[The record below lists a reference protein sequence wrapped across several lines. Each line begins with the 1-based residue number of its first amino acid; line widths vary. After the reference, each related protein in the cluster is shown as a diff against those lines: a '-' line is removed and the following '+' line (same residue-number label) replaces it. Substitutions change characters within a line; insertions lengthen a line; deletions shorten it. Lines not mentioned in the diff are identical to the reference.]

1 MNKNRSVVI
10 VRYNDAIDGV
20 LCKERH
26 FVRHRSPLHIRCL
39 ALSHRCCRICRAHW
53 YTHIVP
59 MFLARLFNNFDCVR
73 ILGGRMRYAFNLF
86 ILFFFSCNSVCMC
99 FFSFFCLLFIWLF
112 ANDRMRQAVVLFSF
126 LFPCLPCVCICRRC
140 DQIPCRLKIIAS
152 IVCFW

>member
-26 FVRHRSPLHIRCL
+26 FVGIDRRYIFIVS
-39 ALSHRCCRICRAHW
+39 LSHIWDCGCHALICM
-53 YTHIVP
+53 VP
-59 MFLARLFNNFDCVR
+59 MFLARLFNNYDCVR
-73 ILGGRMRYAFNLF
+73 ILGGRKRYAFSLF
-86 ILFFFSCNSVCMC
+86 ILFFSCCHSVCMC
-99 FFSFFCLLFIWLF
+99 FFVFLRSFSLVVHLAVCQCSYAPSRSFISVPALY
-112 ANDRMRQAVVLFSF
+112 
-126 LFPCLPCVCICRRC
+126 ICRQC